1 MSRVFTI
8 QFAFKGKSYTALVSF
23 MSQEKDICY
32 QVRYLNDEVQK
43 LIPGNKMLVS
53 LSGVENPRL
62 ENKFANDLICKTTEV
77 VKDYL
82 QSSENQQS

>member
-8 QFAFKGKSYTALVSF
+8 QFSLKGRNYTALVSF

-32 QVRYLNDEVQK
+32 QVRYLDEEVQK
-43 LIPGNKMLVS
+43 LIPGNKLLVS
-53 LSGVENPRL
+53 LSGDNLKP
-62 ENKFANDLICKTTEV
+62 ENKLASDLICKTTEV

-82 QSSENQQS
+82 QLSENQQS